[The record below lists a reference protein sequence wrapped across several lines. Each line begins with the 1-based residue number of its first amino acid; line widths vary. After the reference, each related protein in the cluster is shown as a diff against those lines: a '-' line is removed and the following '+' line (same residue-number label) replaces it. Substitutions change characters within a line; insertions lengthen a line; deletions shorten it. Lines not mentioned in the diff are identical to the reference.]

1 MANSLKGCLRTSPTL
16 ARSASS
22 ARMLIPDA
30 VAGEGTA
37 SSQRRSSA
45 CALAGSTHFP
55 HRAPHGASPVFST
68 CAKLKGTH
76 LKKSQIGK
84 NCTDVQQSYSTIK
97 PNNKLIFFSF
107 HRPNNE
113 RSQELVLA
121 DKVEGGQGR
130 KKHFFI
136 LSTGCKLELQML
148 VFLLQ
153 HHLLQCMAPLLF
165 VSLSCAPS
173 NTQHWRCAHLGLRCY
188 RRPAHRALNNL
199 ASRINQS
206 IDIHNIE

>member
-22 ARMLIPDA
+22 ARMLISDA

-76 LKKSQIGK
+76 LKKVRLAKIAPMFSNRIVPSNQII
-84 NCTDVQQSYSTIK
+84 NC
-97 PNNKLIFFSF
+97 FFS
-107 HRPNNE
+107 
-113 RSQELVLA
+113 
-121 DKVEGGQGR
+121 
-130 KKHFFI
+130 
-136 LSTGCKLELQML
+136 LSTGPTMREARSLYWRTRQKETFFYSQHRLQTRAPDASVSSIAPPTPLYGTSSLYFSLLRTLKYTTLEMR
-148 VFLLQ
+148 
-153 HHLLQCMAPLLF
+153 APWPPLLP
-165 VSLSCAPS
+165 A
-173 NTQHWRCAHLGLRCY
+173 
-188 RRPAHRALNNL
+188 PAHRALNNL